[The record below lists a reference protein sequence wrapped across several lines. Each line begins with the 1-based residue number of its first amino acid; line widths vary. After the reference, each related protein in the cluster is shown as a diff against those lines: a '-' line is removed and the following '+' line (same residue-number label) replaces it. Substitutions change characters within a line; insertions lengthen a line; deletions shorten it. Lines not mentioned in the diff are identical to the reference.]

1 MLLWAQES
9 HSPVTSSMSSR
20 PQSKK
25 EAQPQHQCP
34 QTSNFQ
40 CQTIPWWALTSFS
53 AKAGSCLS
61 RTITT
66 TTKCREPQL
75 WGMSFF
81 LVMMTTCRLGH
92 LRVPRGG
99 KGFWVWRDRPTLVPR
114 KLIRVKDLLKIKG
127 LVWFMRTPML
137 ATLHRWEKKIH
148 LHTHKHTFYS
158 IFFILSFVSLGSS
171 FFVFIF
177 RSSWIKE
184 VKLHESGD
192 WVIVL
197 LLKVI
202 DT

>member
-137 ATLHRWEKKIH
+137 ATLHRWEKKKNTYT
-148 LHTHKHTFYS
+148 HTN
-158 IFFILSFVSLGSS
+158 ILFILFSLFWVLSHYFLHFL
-171 FFVFIF
+171 FFFSGAVEL
-177 RSSWIKE
+177 RSS
-184 VKLHESGD
+184 SYM
-192 WVIVL
+192 
-197 LLKVI
+197 KVEI
-202 DT
+202 GL

>member
-137 ATLHRWEKKIH
+137 ATLHRWEKKNT
-148 LHTHKHTFYS
+148 LTHTRTYFLFYFLYFEFCL
-158 IFFILSFVSLGSS
+158 IRFFIFL
-171 FFVFIF
+171 FFFF
-177 RSSWIKE
+177 QE
-184 VKLHESGD
+184 QLN
-192 WVIVL
+192 
-197 LLKVI
+197 
-202 DT
+202 